1 MAMFEH
7 YFTVAVDIKHVA
19 KVHLPTDIYWIT
31 DEDSL
36 IGICTYTKNI
46 NFETIGN
53 EVSQKLIELEFP
65 DEYGVFE
72 MED

>member
-1 MAMFEH
+1 MNIDY

-19 KVHLPTDIYWIT
+19 KVHLPKDIYWIT

-36 IGICTYTKNI
+36 IGIRTYTKNI